1 MDSLD
6 RMRLLSRVIERGS
19 FTAAAADLSMSR
31 STATEAIK
39 ELEARLGVR
48 LLERTTRHVAPT
60 LDGQAYYQRCL
71 AILADIEDAEA
82 GFQAAQPQGLLRI
95 DVHGFMARH
104 FILPRLAEFLD
115 RYPRIDLHI
124 GDGDRLVDL
133 VREGV
138 DCVLRSGE
146 QADSGMIVRRVA
158 TLREVTC
165 ASPDYLEKHGMPA
178 APDDLDG
185 HVMVGFR
192 SSRTGEVMPLEFTV
206 AGELRTVTLP
216 SRVTVNGSDTMAEL
230 ARLGFGLVQAPHYR
244 FAQDFARGTLVEV
257 LPDYPPSPTP
267 LSALYPQN
275 RQLAP
280 RVRVFID
287 WVIGIFGE
295 DGKSGRV

>member
-6 RMRLLSRVIERGS
+6 RMRLLVRVIERGS
-19 FTAAAADLSMSR
+19 FTAAAADLGLSR

-48 LLERTTRHVAPT
+48 LLERTTRHVTPT

-71 AILADIEDAEA
+71 AILADVEDAEA
-82 GFQAAQPQGLLRI
+82 GLQSAQPQGLLRI

-146 QADSGMIVRRVA
+146 QAGSGMIARRVA

-165 ASPDYLEKHGMPA
+165 ASPAYLEKHGMPTT
-178 APDDLDG
+178 PDDLGG
-185 HVMVGFR
+185 HLMVGFR
-192 SSRTGEVMPLEFTV
+192 SSRTGEVMPLEFTIGD
-206 AGELRTVTLP
+206 ALRHVTLP

-244 FAQDFARGTLVEV
+244 FAADLAKGILVEV
-257 LPDYPPSPTP
+257 LPEFPPAPTP
-267 LSALYPQN
+267 VSALYPQN

-287 WVIGIFGE
+287 WVTGIFGE
-295 DGKSGRV
+295 DKTSGRA